1 MNNTTNDNYRSY
13 PEGGKRVS
21 GGQRS
26 AGQRSSG
33 QRSEEQPPRRRRR
46 KKKQSRALYYLVLL
60 VLLGIL
66 VFSAVKIISYF
77 KQQSDAADAQQEISD
92 NYITPGTTSNGDN
105 TGNGDGD
112 NSADTSSVTPDPETI
127 TVNFTEMIA
136 DYPDVVGYIYCAN
149 TNLKN
154 PIQYGKGNDYY
165 LTHDSKGNTNNNG
178 SIFME
183 ALNSSSFSD
192 GNTIIYGHNMK
203 SGMMF
208 ADLTKYKDKSYYSSH
223 PYIYIYTPSQ
233 NYRLDLYAGFVCEHD
248 DEVYATSLTQ
258 DQLKAMAA
266 KSTFTSNIGTPTGK
280 TVTLSTCSYEFDN
293 ARYVVIGA
301 LNPIN

>member
-1 MNNTTNDNYRSY
+1 MNNTTHDNYPEY
-13 PEGGKRVS
+13 PEGGKRAS
-21 GGQRS
+21 GG
-26 AGQRSSG
+26 
-33 QRSEEQPPRRRRR
+33 RRRK
-46 KKKQSRALYYLVLL
+46 KKKQSRALYYVILL
-60 VLLGIL
+60 ILLGVL

-92 NYITPGTTSNGDN
+92 NYITPGNSTDDN
-105 TGNGDGD
+105 TDDTQKD
-112 NSADTSSVTPDPETI
+112 NDKDKTTKTPDEETI
-127 TVNFTEMIA
+127 TVNFDKMVA

-178 SIFME
+178 SIFVE
-183 ALNSSSFSD
+183 QVNSGGFSD
-192 GNTIIYGHNMK
+192 NNTIIYGHNMK

>member
-1 MNNTTNDNYRSY
+1 M
-13 PEGGKRVS
+13 V
-21 GGQRS
+21 
-26 AGQRSSG
+26 
-33 QRSEEQPPRRRRR
+33 
-46 KKKQSRALYYLVLL
+46 
-60 VLLGIL
+60 
-66 VFSAVKIISYF
+66 
-77 KQQSDAADAQQEISD
+77 
-92 NYITPGTTSNGDN
+92 
-105 TGNGDGD
+105 
-112 NSADTSSVTPDPETI
+112 
-127 TVNFTEMIA
+127 A

-178 SIFME
+178 SIFVE
-183 ALNSSSFSD
+183 QVNSGSFSD
-192 GNTIIYGHNMK
+192 NNTIIYGHNMK

>member
-1 MNNTTNDNYRSY
+1 MNNTTHDNYPEY
-13 PEGGKRVS
+13 PEGGKRAS
-21 GGQRS
+21 GG
-26 AGQRSSG
+26 
-33 QRSEEQPPRRRRR
+33 RRRK
-46 KKKQSRALYYLVLL
+46 KKKQSRALYYVILL
-60 VLLGIL
+60 ILLGVL

-92 NYITPGTTSNGDN
+92 NYMTPGNSTDDN
-105 TGNGDGD
+105 TDDTQKD
-112 NSADTSSVTPDPETI
+112 NDKDKTTKTPDEETI
-127 TVNFTEMIA
+127 TVNFDKMVA

-178 SIFME
+178 SIFVE
-183 ALNSSSFSD
+183 QVNSGSFSD
-192 GNTIIYGHNMK
+192 NNTIIYGHNMK